1 MAEGI
6 DPQEQAESARRRDR
20 RLRARPHWD
29 DLELRLRHRWSP
41 RQVVAWYR
49 ERWPGERPPSVP
61 TIYRFL
67 QDQDAGWFLPE
78 LVDTR
83 RLPRVL
89 PLEEHAHLT
98 VTQLMRVKRYLT
110 LEEQFGMPIPEAR
123 ANIALADTLLQAQ
136 FRMAQE
142 MGLEPK
148 LDSMAPA
155 GGESG
160 QGSLET
166 LVRQIIA
173 LPTEQ
178 YLPLLHDMYRRE
190 YELHK
195 DQAPSARPRVIE
207 GRARH
212 EAPENGEPAG

>member
-1 MAEGI
+1 
-6 DPQEQAESARRRDR
+6 
-20 RLRARPHWD
+20 
-29 DLELRLRHRWSP
+29 
-41 RQVVAWYR
+41 
-49 ERWPGERPPSVP
+49 
-61 TIYRFL
+61 
-67 QDQDAGWFLPE
+67 
-78 LVDTR
+78 
-83 RLPRVL
+83 VL

-98 VTQLMRVKRYLT
+98 VTQFMRVKRFLA
-110 LEEQFGMPIPEAR
+110 LEEQLGMPVPETR
-123 ANIALADTLLQAQ
+123 MNIALANQMLQTQ

-148 LDSMAPA
+148 LGSMAPA
-155 GGESG
+155 DGDSG
-160 QGSLET
+160 QSSLET

-207 GRARH
+207 GHAGH
-212 EAPENGEPAG
+212 EAPENGKAAG

>member
-1 MAEGI
+1 MAEYRKLRPWISHITRDTTGADASVTVGVMAKVN
-6 DPQEQAESARRRDR
+6 DPQEQAASRRDR
-20 RLRARPHWD
+20 RLRAWPHWD

-49 ERWPGERPPSVP
+49 ERCPAERPPSAP
-61 TIYRFL
+61 TTYRFL
-67 QDQDAGWFLPE
+67 QGQDAGWFLPE

-110 LEEQFGMPIPEAR
+110 LEEQFGMPIPEVR

-155 GGESG
+155 GESDQDG
-160 QGSLET
+160 VEALAR
-166 LVRQIIA
+166 LIVA
-173 LPTEQ
+173 LPKE
-178 YLPLLHDMYRRE
+178 E
-190 YELHK
+190 
-195 DQAPSARPRVIE
+195 
-207 GRARH
+207 
-212 EAPENGEPAG
+212 

>member
-1 MAEGI
+1 MAKVI
-6 DPQEQAESARRRDR
+6 DPKEKIVVCRRDR
-20 RLRARPHWD
+20 RLRAWPHWEEV
-29 DLELRLRHRWSP
+29 ELRLRHRWSP
-41 RQVVAWYR
+41 REVVAWYR
-49 ERWPGERPPSVP
+49 ERWPSERPPSAP
-61 TIYRFL
+61 TLYRFL
-67 QDQDAGWFLPE
+67 EDQEAGWFLPE

-89 PLEEHAHLT
+89 PLEEHAHLMI
-98 VTQLMRVKRYLT
+98 TQLMRVRRCLT
-110 LEEQFGMPIPEAR
+110 LEEQFGMPVPETR
-123 ANIALADTLLQAQ
+123 MNIALADQMLQTQ

-155 GGESG
+155 DGDSG
-160 QGSLET
+160 PSSLET

-173 LPTEQ
+173 LPKDE
-178 YLPLLHDMYRRE
+178 YLPLLHDMFRKE
-190 YELHK
+190 YEANKHR
-195 DQAPSARPRVIE
+195 APRVLPRVIE